1 VEAERKPFLEKEVG
15 VERKLLRKK
24 SVGVVA
30 FVRHSATQAQTA
42 KKEVLCFLPKNS

>member
-30 FVRHSATQAQTA
+30 FVRHSATHPP
-42 KKEVLCFLPKNS
+42 LDPLLPK